1 MKDTEYAYAVAYTK
15 TLENRMLTKS
25 DIEMLINAKSFAEA
39 IKLLN
44 DKGYGKKSNM
54 EDLEGVLKDELEK
67 TWKEVLDATPEEAPL
82 DILKYKN
89 DFHNL
94 KTILKAFITGAEWK
108 DLMLEPSILEPEE
121 LYEAIKSADFS
132 LLPEFLKEAAQNGYR
147 IVTLE
152 HDGQALEIYIDKMTY
167 EAMKKRAEGN
177 EFLLHWI
184 DLNIFFAD
192 ILIALRTKGK
202 SLEFIKRAMI
212 PTDSLDLDELSKAS
226 LLGEEA
232 IADIL
237 QNHGYKDAVEEL
249 SKSYGDFEKWCDNKK
264 MEILKQEKN
273 KFFGFEPIMAFLLG
287 KEAEIQAVRIIL
299 SGHKTGIPS
308 EIIRERLRDLYV

>member
-25 DIEMLINAKSFAEA
+25 DIEMLINAKSFADA
-39 IKLLN
+39 IKLLT
-44 DKGYGKKSNM
+44 DKGYGKNSNM
-54 EDLEGVLKDELEK
+54 DDLEGVLKEELEK

-94 KTILKAFITGAEWK
+94 KTILKAFVTGSEWQN
-108 DLMLEPSILEPEE
+108 LMLEPSVLEPED
-121 LYEAIKSADFS
+121 LYEAVKGADFS
-132 LLPEFLKEAAQNGYR
+132 GLAEFLKEAAEEGYK
-147 IVTLE
+147 IVTRE
-152 HDGQALEIYIDKMTY
+152 HDGQALEIYIDKMAY
-167 EAMKKRAEGN
+167 EAMKKRAKGN
-177 EFLLHWI
+177 EFLSGWV

-192 ILIALRTKGK
+192 ILIALRSKGK
-202 SLEFIKRAMI
+202 SLDFIKRAMI
-212 PTDSLDLDELSKAS
+212 PTESLDLDELSKAS
-226 LLGEEA
+226 LLGKDA
-232 IADIL
+232 IESIL
-237 QNHGYKDAVEEL
+237 QNHGYKDAIEAL

-299 SGHKTGIPS
+299 SGHKSGISS